1 MSINP
6 WEQCAFPTPF
16 CPPLPTLRVI
26 ILIILL
32 VYASVLA
39 VVGYDVSSTTA
50 AVLAVG
56 MVAVE
61 VSRRFIIIA
70 LPMPPR

>member
-1 MSINP
+1 
-6 WEQCAFPTPF
+6 
-16 CPPLPTLRVI
+16 VI

-32 VYASVLA
+32 VYATVLA
-39 VVGYDVSSTTA
+39 VVGYNVSSTTT

-61 VSRRFIIIA
+61 VSQRFIFTA